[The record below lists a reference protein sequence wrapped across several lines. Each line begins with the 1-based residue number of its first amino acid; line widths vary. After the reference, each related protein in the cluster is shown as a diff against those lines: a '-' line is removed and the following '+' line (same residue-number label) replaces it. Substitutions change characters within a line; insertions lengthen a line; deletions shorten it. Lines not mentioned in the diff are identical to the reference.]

1 LGDQYL
7 ARVYKMASLR
17 FHLDDWDASILRKLH
32 TLESI
37 YQKMS
42 DEAVNRRMEVLEAV
56 IIILFVFSI
65 ILELL
70 HFRSP

>member
-1 LGDQYL
+1 VN
-7 ARVYKMASLR
+7 RR
-17 FHLDDWDASILRKLH
+17 FHLDDWDAGILRKLE

-42 DEAVNRRMEVLEAV
+42 DRASTRRMEALEWA

-65 ILELL
+65 AIELL
-70 HFRSP
+70 RLGKD